1 MVHFQPARFNEKKKI
16 IKNLLVK
23 NKREE
28 MKIYPNLAYLNKIK
42 LKNYDK
48 LEYFTREREN
58 K

>member
-1 MVHFQPARFNEKKKI
+1 MVHFQPVSMKKK
-16 IKNLLVK
+16 NYLLVK

-28 MKIYPNLAYLNKIK
+28 MKIYPNLAHLNKIK

>member
-48 LEYFTREREN
+48 LKYFTREER